1 MHQPTKSRH
10 SLSRIVWLGLAVS
23 LYLSVLIF
31 AAQVTG
37 GDRAPT
43 EQRGAVAAAVA
54 MVGVTQAGLG
64 ADMRPAGPADSRESP
79 ILTLAIAGSALGAVQ
94 VWRVS
99 HRPPRPRPA
108 RVQATTSARAT
119 TVT

>member
-1 MHQPTKSRH
+1 MQPTTKSRP
-10 SLSRIVWLGLAVS
+10 SLARIVWLGLAVS

-37 GDRAPT
+37 GDTAPT
-43 EQRGAVAAAVA
+43 GQGGAVA
-54 MVGVTQAGLG
+54 MVGPTQTGLRT
-64 ADMRPAGPADSRESP
+64 DMRPASPAESNESP
-79 ILTLAIAGSALGAVQ
+79 LLTLAIAGVAVGTVQ

-99 HRPPRPRPA
+99 HQTPRPRPA
-108 RVQATTSARAT
+108 RVRAITSARAT